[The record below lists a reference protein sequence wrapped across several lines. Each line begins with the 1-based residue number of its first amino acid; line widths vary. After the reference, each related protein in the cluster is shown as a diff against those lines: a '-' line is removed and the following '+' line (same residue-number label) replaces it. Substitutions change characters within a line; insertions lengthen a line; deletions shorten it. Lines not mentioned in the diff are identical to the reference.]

1 MVQDTEM
8 DEGEKLQRFSASFQ
22 KLTAITVDMVV
33 NGIVSVQVGDEV
45 VTNNQHLADFVKN
58 ADKSFFTAITEHM
71 TAQKK
76 KFDVEPFKVTTTAEE
91 QEQGA
96 PKEFEVP
103 ITFDQSNFFA

>member
-1 MVQDTEM
+1 
-8 DEGEKLQRFSASFQ
+8 
-22 KLTAITVDMVV
+22 
-33 NGIVSVQVGDEV
+33 
-45 VTNNQHLADFVKN
+45 
-58 ADKSFFTAITEHM
+58 M